1 MSLFDEIEFED
12 DILSYEEE
20 HLLFVG
26 DLVLYEIPTDRF
38 YIASYSAFAY
48 SPSIALDNK
57 DNQIVMGVSLTEA
70 DLKDEIV
77 YSDVLM
83 MNFLLAEPLKLP
95 FMYYGKDKRPY
106 IQAYVKNQFKIYV
119 NKFRKECP
127 DYEKI
132 KTLKIYM
139 PRIDDLKKFKHNK
152 DSYSCISDYLG
163 NEPVDKFR
171 ERLEKSKVYALDKN
185 NNLCRFIM
193 NSECPE
199 EKEVEELDY
208 DTCEFLCVFRDV
220 VVRKQGDLY

>member
-1 MSLFDEIEFED
+1 MSLFDEVEFED

-83 MNFLLAEPLKLP
+83 MNFLLAEPLRLP
-95 FMYYGKDKRPY
+95 VMYFGKDKRPY
-106 IQAYVKNQFKIYV
+106 IQTYVKNQFKIYV

-163 NEPVDKFR
+163 SEHVDNFR

-185 NNLCRFIM
+185 NNICRFNM
-193 NSECPE
+193 SSECPE

-208 DTCEFLCVFRDV
+208 DFCEFLCVFRDV

>member
-1 MSLFDEIEFED
+1 MSLFDEIEFD
-12 DILSYEEE
+12 DYSLTYEEE

-26 DLVLYEIPTDRF
+26 DLVLYEIPTNRF

-57 DNQIVMGVSLTEA
+57 DNQIVMGVSLNEA

-83 MNFLLAEPLKLP
+83 MNFLLAEPLRLP

-119 NKFRKECP
+119 NKFRKDCP
-127 DYEKI
+127 GYDKI
-132 KTLKIYM
+132 KTLKIEM

-152 DSYSCISDYLG
+152 DSYKCISDYLG

-185 NNLCRFIM
+185 NNLCRFNM
-193 NSECPE
+193 SSECSE
-199 EKEVEELDY
+199 DKEVEELDY
-208 DTCEFLCVFRDV
+208 DVCEFLCVFRDV
-220 VVRKQGDLY
+220 VVRTENDLY

>member
-1 MSLFDEIEFED
+1 MSLFDEIEFD
-12 DILSYEEE
+12 DDSLTYEEE

-26 DLVLYEIPTDRF
+26 DLVLYEIPTNRF
-38 YIASYSAFAY
+38 YVASYSAFAY
-48 SPSIALDNK
+48 SPSVALDNK
-57 DNQIVMGVSLTEA
+57 DNQIVMGVSLIEA

-95 FMYYGKDKRPY
+95 FMYYGNDKRGY

-132 KTLKIYM
+132 KTLKIEM

-152 DSYSCISDYLG
+152 DSYKCISDYLG
-163 NEPVDKFR
+163 NESVDKFR
-171 ERLEKSKVYALDKN
+171 ERIEKSKVYALDKN
-185 NNLCRFIM
+185 NNLCRYNM
-193 NSECPE
+193 SSECPE
-199 EKEVEELDY
+199 DKEVEELDY

-220 VVRKQGDLY
+220 VVRTENDLY